1 MTTTDV
7 RPDLSLSVDR
17 VIAAAP
23 EKVFNAWLNP
33 EMLAKFMRPGPDM
46 GAPDVTT
53 DAKEGGGFEIIMK
66 AGDQDLPHRGTYKKI
81 DPHSQIIFTWESA
94 FSPTESEVT
103 LDIRPEG
110 DGSHIR
116 LTHVTFYDEEKRD
129 NHEGGWT
136 QILATLDSALAA

>member
-94 FSPTESEVT
+94 FSPAESEVT

-116 LTHVTFYDEEKRD
+116 LTHVTFYDEEKRN

-136 QILATLDSALAA
+136 QILATLDSALTA

>member
-1 MTTTDV
+1 MTTTDI
-7 RPDLSLSVDR
+7 RTDLSLSVDR

-33 EMLAKFMRPGPDM
+33 ALLGKFMRPGPDM
-46 GAPDVTT
+46 DEARCST
-53 DAKEGGGFEIIMK
+53 DAREGGTYEIIMK
-66 AGDQDLPHRGTYKKI
+66 AGDQEIPHKGTYKKI

-94 FSPTESEVT
+94 FSPAESEVT

-110 DGSHIR
+110 DGSHIT
-116 LTHVTFYDEEKRD
+116 LTHVTFYNEETRD
-129 NHEGGWT
+129 NHQGGWA